1 MSIVPQSFKEPI
13 AQLRH
18 KSILKI
24 MSLNC
29 NSIKSISDQSPINDK
44 NDRPIESTPR
54 SLTNINDIEPIDEF
68 GATNFGLLESKIWRK
83 VLMDK

>member
-1 MSIVPQSFKEPI
+1 MR
-13 AQLRH
+13 LT
-18 KSILKI
+18 SILKI